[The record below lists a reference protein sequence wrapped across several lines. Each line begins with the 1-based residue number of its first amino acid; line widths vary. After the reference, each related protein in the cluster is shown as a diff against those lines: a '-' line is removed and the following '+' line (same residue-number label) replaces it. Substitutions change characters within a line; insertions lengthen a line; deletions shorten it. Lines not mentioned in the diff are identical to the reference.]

1 MKLLVAPAVVALVIA
16 TLFWGGCVSC
26 PQFFMFGQS
35 QQDCCDTEGKCRRA
49 PAKAEPDQ
57 ECRKM
62 SFGHPEQAVA
72 IVSMPDE
79 RSVGPIELSL
89 TIAPL
94 RLADSPEPVEH
105 SPPDLLALNSTLLI

>member
-1 MKLLVAPAVVALVIA
+1 
-16 TLFWGGCVSC
+16 
-26 PQFFMFGQS
+26 MFGQS

-62 SFGHPEQAVA
+62 PFGHPEQAA
-72 IVSMPDE
+72 TVSMPTVV
-79 RSVGPIELSL
+79 SLGPVELSL
-89 TIAPL
+89 VITPQ
-94 RLADSPEPVEH
+94 RLADAPEPVEH